1 MKRKEIKTDFKNLN
15 KVGFIL
21 SNREKRQ
28 LPSNSIGYLTRPYTY
43 NCMYPNFDHY
53 HLVLNLS
60 IDGVMD
66 VLKSFDSK
74 IEDGEFIDTQFCPL
88 EYEDMEIDRADFVS
102 ALSKLCLLNSY
113 NTEKYPASVEHIIHL
128 FGLKLKDE
136 QNLLFDYFLQEERTT
151 RRLKEIKLQ
160 EYVNFIRD
168 ERNKLYSN
176 NYKVKIGKRKFMSS
190 NGMFTRSS
198 NLQDYLD
205 KYLNNENPY
214 GYTVIQ
220 GS

>member
-1 MKRKEIKTDFKNLN
+1 MRRKEIKTNFKNLN

-28 LPSNSIGYLTRPYTY
+28 LPLNSSGYLTRPYTPDLICF
-43 NCMYPNFDHY
+43 NINHH

-74 IEDGEFIDTQFCPL
+74 IEDSEFINTQFCPL
-88 EYEDMEIDRADFVS
+88 EYEDIEIDRADFVS

-113 NTEKYPASVEHIIHL
+113 NTEKYPASIEHIIHL

-168 ERNKLYSN
+168 ERNKLYPNS
-176 NYKVKIGKRKFMSS
+176 YKVKIARKFMSS
-190 NGMFTRSS
+190 SGRFKRGST
-198 NLQDYLD
+198 LQEYLD
-205 KYLNNENPY
+205 GYLNNENPY